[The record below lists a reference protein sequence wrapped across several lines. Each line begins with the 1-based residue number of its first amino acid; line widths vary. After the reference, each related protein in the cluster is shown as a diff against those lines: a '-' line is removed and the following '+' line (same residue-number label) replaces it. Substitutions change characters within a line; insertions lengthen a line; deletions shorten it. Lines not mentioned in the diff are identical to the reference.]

1 MKRNAC
7 FITVLLVLF
16 VWISSCSKEEPV
28 GPTSTDSSKLTKS
41 GAQAYSDYQN
51 LPLPSVNNTSVPQL
65 PQTNTSAAQFFTNRA
80 TFKAECPG
88 QRDAEDFEG
97 SLLPPNAVGFF
108 AGPLNTFTNNAVY
121 AAGAIKPG
129 ISLRGIGNDQIAV
142 LTAGFVGVP
151 STDVGPNFFADNLEI
166 TFGHDRVNA
175 VGFDLLDPLFGP
187 SAVTINVFALDG
199 TLIAS
204 TAAVTGT
211 SVPTFL
217 GVRTDRPIGRI
228 CIDDVV
234 SGSVAQL
241 VDNLSADQCGL

>member
-1 MKRNAC
+1 MKSNNY
-7 FITVLLVLF
+7 FLTVLLALF
-16 VWISSCSKEEPV
+16 VCISSCSKEEPV
-28 GPTSTDSSKLTKS
+28 GPTSTESSKLTKS
-41 GAQAYSDYQN
+41 GGAYTDGN
-51 LPLPSVNNTSVPQL
+51 LLPTASAPVSQL

-129 ISLRGIGNDQIAV
+129 ISLRAVGNDQIAV
-142 LTAGFVGVP
+142 LTVGVLGVT
-151 STDVGPNFFADNLEI
+151 STVVGPNFFADNLEI

-175 VGFDLLDPLFGP
+175 IGFDLLDPLFGP

-199 TLIAS
+199 ALIAS

-217 GVRTDRPIGRI
+217 GVRTTRPIGRI
-228 CIDDVV
+228 DIDDVV
-234 SGSVAQL
+234 SGVAQL
-241 VDNLSADQCGL
+241 VDNLSADQCNL